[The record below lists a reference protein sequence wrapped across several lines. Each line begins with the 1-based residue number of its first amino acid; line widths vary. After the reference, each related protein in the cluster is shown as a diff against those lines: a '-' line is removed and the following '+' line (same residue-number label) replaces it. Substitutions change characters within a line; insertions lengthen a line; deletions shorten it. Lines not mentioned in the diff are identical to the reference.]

1 MKRHNDQHL
10 KDVLKEM
17 VETYRLRSKLNQ
29 TKIKSLWAELMGPS
43 ISRHTTDISIRGK
56 KLYVSINSSSLKQEL
71 SMGKQKI
78 LDIINEQLG
87 EEYIKEVVIR

>member
-1 MKRHNDQHL
+1 MKRHNDQQL

-43 ISRHTTDISIRGK
+43 IARHTTDIKIRGK

-71 SMGKQKI
+71 SMGKDKI
-78 LDIINEQLG
+78 LNIINEQLG

>member
-29 TKIKSLWAELMGPS
+29 TKIKLLWTELMGPS
-43 ISRHTTDISIRGK
+43 IGRHTTDIKIRGK

-71 SMGKQKI
+71 SMGKEKI
-78 LDIINEQLG
+78 QNIINEQLG
-87 EEYIKEVVIR
+87 EEYIQEVVIR